1 VTRSGKR
8 PVAFAELAAL
18 AALIVGPALLLSY
31 SDWLWRWDR
40 VFYDAQL
47 RLWQRPPPDDIV
59 IVAIDEATLR
69 ELGRWP
75 WSRAVHAA
83 LLARLKNEQP
93 KAVAFDIIFA
103 EPDLQHPL
111 DDAKFVAA
119 VSNSGHVGLPVLM
132 EQPRRDGQPI
142 ETMPFPELANV
153 AAAMGHV
160 HVELDPDGIAR
171 SLYLFEG
178 LGSPH
183 WPHLSLAMLKMA
195 GESSGAEL
203 EARGPRETPDSP
215 LLWARSHALLIPFA
229 GPPGHFRHISY
240 RQVLDGD
247 FSPGTFRDKYVL
259 IGPTAAGLGDALP
272 TPFSGFSHS
281 MSGAE
286 INANILDTLRLGL
299 VISPL
304 QKTWHMLLS
313 GLLALLPVL
322 AFPGHTPRNNLL
334 MTAALLLLTLAV
346 STALLMGLHLW
357 FSPTAALLAITL
369 SYPLWSWR
377 RLESAMRY
385 LGQELDQMHQQQAAL
400 SGTHHISQ
408 QASLEFLTSLLPVSG
423 WGLFDDK
430 RQLVERSGNAPEIP
444 PDIEFDR
451 RWKTR
456 GDCLWTCLGSAPH
469 PRLLGIRWNNG
480 QPPAA
485 PQQRLLD
492 SFVRQSG
499 VGQAI
504 EPHMHNAAKDI
515 QSRIN
520 QVQRATSQLRELRQ
534 FIDDSLANMADG
546 VIVADFR
553 GQVLLSNARAAWY
566 LRGDDNQ
573 DLFGLPLM
581 DLLND
586 VVLEQAGRWPDFLRK
601 VMLEGK
607 RSQSGARH
615 RNGRDLLVQVA
626 ALNTESVRLSGL
638 VFNFSDISLL
648 KASERK
654 RNELLNFLSHD
665 LRAPLVS
672 LTALLD
678 LARNQKPAAELVTLL
693 RRMQSHTDK
702 TLNLAEQF
710 LHLAR
715 AESSEGFVFRDVDMV
730 SVVLNAAEQVWAQA
744 RGRGIQLQQHID
756 IDEAWIAGDGGL
768 LERALVNLL
777 DNAIKYSGTGS
788 RVTVTL
794 TLDSD
799 SVRCC
804 VSDQGTGIPVEE
816 LPRLFDRF
824 HRVQQSDSGEIQGAG
839 LGLALVDVVARRHG
853 GRVEVESEQGR
864 GSCFCLVIPY
874 HADKKTAG

>member
-1 VTRSGKR
+1 MTLPGKR
-8 PVAFAELAAL
+8 SVAFAERTAL
-18 AALIVGPALLLSY
+18 AALIVGLALLLSY

-111 DDAKFVAA
+111 DDAEFVAA
-119 VSNSGHVGLPVLM
+119 VSNSGQVGLPVLM

-142 ETMPFPELANV
+142 ETMPFPELASV

-178 LGSPH
+178 LGSPY
-183 WPHLSLAMLKMA
+183 WPHLSLAMLKIA
-195 GESSGAEL
+195 GESSGAER
-203 EARGPRETPDSP
+203 EAPSHRETPDSP

-281 MSGAE
+281 MSGVE
-286 INANILDTLRLGL
+286 INANILDTLRRGL

-385 LGQELDQMHQQQAAL
+385 LGQELDQMHQQQAML
-400 SGTHHISQ
+400 SGTRHISE
-408 QASLEFLTSLLPVSG
+408 QASMDFITSLLPVSG
-423 WGLFDDK
+423 WSLFDSR
-430 RQLVERSGNAPEIP
+430 RQLVKRSGNAPEMP
-444 PDIEFDR
+444 PDIEFDQ
-451 RWKTR
+451 RWTTR
-456 GDCLWTCLGSAPH
+456 GNCLWTWLEHTPQ
-469 PRLLGIRWNNG
+469 PRLLVGVRWNGG

-485 PQQRLLD
+485 SEQRLLD
-492 SFVRQSG
+492 SFVKQSAI
-499 VGQAI
+499 GQNI
-504 EPHMHNAAKDI
+504 EPHSAAKDI

-566 LRGDDNQ
+566 LRGDDNR
-573 DLFGLPLM
+573 DLIGLPLM

-693 RRMQSHTDK
+693 RRMESHTGK

-730 SVVLNAAEQVWAQA
+730 SVVLNAAEQVWGQA

-756 IDEAWIAGDGGL
+756 IDEAWISGDGGL

-777 DNAIKYSGTGS
+777 DNAIKYSETGS
-788 RVTVTL
+788 HVTVTL
-794 TLDSD
+794 TLDSA

-804 VSDQGTGIPVEE
+804 VADQGSGIPGEE

-824 HRVQQSDSGEIQGAG
+824 HRVAQTGAREIQGAG

-853 GRVEVESEQGR
+853 GRVEVKSEQGR

>member
-1 VTRSGKR
+1 VTLTGKR
-8 PVAFAELAAL
+8 PVAFAERVAL
-18 AALIVGPALLLSY
+18 AALIVGLAVLLAY

-47 RLWQRPPPDDIV
+47 RLWQRPPADDIV

-83 LLARLKNEQP
+83 LLTRLKHEQP
-93 KAVAFDIIFA
+93 KAVAFDVIFA
-103 EPDLQHPL
+103 EPDLQHPQ
-111 DDAKFVAA
+111 DDASFVAA
-119 VSNSGHVGLPVLM
+119 VRNSGRIGLPVLM

-142 ETMPFPELANV
+142 ETLPFPELAEV
-153 AAAMGHV
+153 AATMGHV

-178 LGSPH
+178 LGRPH
-183 WPHLSLAMLKMA
+183 WPHLSLAMLEMA
-195 GESSGAEL
+195 GESTAIEL
-203 EARGPRETPDSP
+203 EVSRHRETLDSP
-215 LLWARSHALLIPFA
+215 LRWARSHALLIPFA

-259 IGPTAAGLGDALP
+259 IGTTAAGLGDALP

-281 MSGAE
+281 MSGVE
-286 INANILDTLRLGL
+286 INANILDTLRRDL

-304 QKTWHMLLS
+304 HKTWQMLLS

-322 AFPGHTPRNNLL
+322 AFPRLAPRSNLL
-334 MTAALLLLTLAV
+334 MTATLLVFTLAV
-346 STALLMGLHLW
+346 SAALLAVLHLW
-357 FSPTAALLAITL
+357 FSPTPALLAITL

-385 LGQELDQMHQQQAAL
+385 LDRELDQLHRQQAAF
-400 SGTHHISQ
+400 SGQRQISQ
-408 QASLEFLTSLLPVSG
+408 QASMDFLASLLPVSG
-423 WGLFDDK
+423 WSLLDGK
-430 RQLVERSGNAPEIP
+430 RQLVRRSGNAPELP
-444 PDIEFDR
+444 ADIDVTQ
-451 RWKTR
+451 RWNAQ
-456 GDCLWTCLGSAPH
+456 GDCLWIHLQHTGPAQ
-469 PRLLGIRWNNG
+469 LLGIHWNSG
-480 QPPAA
+480 QPPTASEK
-485 PQQRLLD
+485 RLLD
-492 SFVRQSG
+492 SFVRQSTI
-499 VGQAI
+499 GQAI
-504 EPHMHNAAKDI
+504 DLTSAAKDI

-520 QVQRATSQLRELRQ
+520 QVQQATTQLSELRQ

-546 VIVADFR
+546 VVVADFR

-573 DLFGLPLM
+573 ELIGLPLM
-581 DLLND
+581 ELLND
-586 VVLEQAGRWPDFLRK
+586 IVLEQGGQWPDLLRT
-601 VMLEGK
+601 VMLQGT

-626 ALNTESVRLSGL
+626 ALNTESLRLSGL

-678 LARNQKPAAELVTLL
+678 LAKNQKPSTELAALL
-693 RRMQSHTDK
+693 ERMESHTGK

-730 SVVLNAAEQVWAQA
+730 SIVLNATEQVWAQA
-744 RGRGIQLQQHID
+744 RSRGIQLQQQFD
-756 IDEAWIAGDGGL
+756 IDEAWLAGDGGL

-777 DNAIKYSGTGS
+777 DNAIKYSDTGS
-788 RVTVTL
+788 CVTVTL
-794 TLDSD
+794 TLESG

-804 VSDQGTGIPVEE
+804 VCDQGTGIPAAE

-824 HRVQQSDSGEIQGAG
+824 HRFQHSSTEHIRGAG

-853 GRVEVESEQGR
+853 GRVDVESEQGR
-864 GSCFCLVIPY
+864 GSCFCLVTPY
-874 HADKKTAG
+874 NADKKTAG

>member
-18 AALIVGPALLLSY
+18 AALIVGLALLLSY

-40 VFYDAQL
+40 VFYDTQL
-47 RLWQRPPPDDIV
+47 RLWQRPPADDIV
-59 IVAIDEATLR
+59 IVAIDETTLR

-83 LLARLKNEQP
+83 LLDRLKNEQP
-93 KAVAFDIIFA
+93 KAVAFDVIFA

-111 DDAKFVAA
+111 DDAKFITA
-119 VSNSGHVGLPVLM
+119 VRNSGRVGLPVLM

-142 ETMPFPELANV
+142 ETMPFPELASV

-178 LGSPH
+178 LGSPY

-203 EARGPRETPDSP
+203 EAPSPRETADSP

-229 GPPGHFRHISY
+229 GPPGHFRHMSY

-259 IGPTAAGLGDALP
+259 IGTTAAGLGDALP

-281 MSGAE
+281 MSGVE
-286 INANILDTLRLGL
+286 INANILDTLRRGL

-304 QKTWHMLLS
+304 QRTWHMLLS

-322 AFPGHTPRNNLL
+322 AFPRHAPRNNLL

-357 FSPTAALLAITL
+357 FSPTPALLAITL

-385 LGQELDQMHQQQAAL
+385 LGQELDQMHQQQAVL
-400 SGTHHISQ
+400 SGTRHISE
-408 QASLEFLTSLLPVSG
+408 QASMDFITSLLPVSG
-423 WGLFDDK
+423 WSLFDSK
-430 RQLVERSGNAPEIP
+430 RQLVKRSGNAPEMP
-444 PDIEFDR
+444 ADIDFDQ
-451 RWKTR
+451 RWTTH
-456 GDCLWTCLGSAPH
+456 GDCLWTCLKQARQ
-469 PRLLGIRWNNG
+469 PRLLLGVRWNSG

-485 PQQRLLD
+485 NEQRLLD
-492 SFVRQSG
+492 SFVKQSG
-499 VGQAI
+499 VAQAI
-504 EPHMHNAAKDI
+504 ELHSAAKDI

-520 QVQRATSQLRELRQ
+520 QVQQATSQLRELRQ

-573 DLFGLPLM
+573 DLIGLPLM

-586 VVLEQAGRWPDFLRK
+586 VVLEQAGQWPVLLRQ
-601 VMLEGK
+601 VMLDGK

-626 ALNTESVRLSGL
+626 SLNTKSVRLSGL

-678 LARNQKPAAELVTLL
+678 LAKTHKPSDELASLL
-693 RRMQSHTDK
+693 RRMESHTGK

-730 SVVLNAAEQVWAQA
+730 SVVLNAAEQVWMQA

-756 IDEAWIAGDGGL
+756 IDEAWISGDGGL

-777 DNAIKYSGTGS
+777 DNAIKYSATGS

-794 TLDSD
+794 TLDSV
-799 SVRCC
+799 SARCC
-804 VSDQGTGIPVEE
+804 VADEGSGIPAEE

-824 HRVQQSDSGEIQGAG
+824 HRVQQSDAGDIQGAG

-853 GRVEVESEQGR
+853 GRVEVKSEQGR

-874 HADKKTAG
+874 HAGKKTAG

>member
-1 VTRSGKR
+1 
-8 PVAFAELAAL
+8 
-18 AALIVGPALLLSY
+18 
-31 SDWLWRWDR
+31 
-40 VFYDAQL
+40 
-47 RLWQRPPPDDIV
+47 
-59 IVAIDEATLR
+59 
-69 ELGRWP
+69 
-75 WSRAVHAA
+75 
-83 LLARLKNEQP
+83 
-93 KAVAFDIIFA
+93 
-103 EPDLQHPL
+103 
-111 DDAKFVAA
+111 
-119 VSNSGHVGLPVLM
+119 M

-142 ETMPFPELANV
+142 ETLPFPELANV

-171 SLYLFEG
+171 TLYLFEG
-178 LGSPH
+178 LGRPH
-183 WPHLSLAMLKMA
+183 WPHLSLAMLKIG
-195 GESSGAEL
+195 GETSGAEL
-203 EARGPRETPDSP
+203 EAHSPRETLDSP

-240 RQVLDGD
+240 NQVLDGD

-259 IGPTAAGLGDALP
+259 IGTTAAGLGDALP
-272 TPFSGFSHS
+272 TPVSGFSHS
-281 MSGAE
+281 MSGVE
-286 INANILDTLRLGL
+286 INANILDTLRRGL

-304 QKTWHMLLS
+304 QKTWQMLLS

-322 AFPGHTPRNNLL
+322 AFPRLAPRNNLL
-334 MTAALLLLTLAV
+334 ITAALLVLTLGV
-346 STALLMGLHLW
+346 SAALLVGLHLW
-357 FSPTAALLAITL
+357 YSPTPALLAITL

-385 LGQELDQMHQQQAAL
+385 LGQELDQMHQQQAAF
-400 SGTHHISQ
+400 SGTRHISE
-408 QASLEFLTSLLPVSG
+408 QASMDFLSRLLPVSG
-423 WGLFDDK
+423 WCLLDND
-430 RQLVERSGNAPEIP
+430 RQLIKRSGNAPEMP
-444 PDIEFDR
+444 PDIDFDQ
-451 RWKTR
+451 RWNAH
-456 GDCLWTCLGSAPH
+456 GDCLWTCLERAPQA
-469 PRLLGIRWNNG
+469 RLLGIRWNTG
-480 QPPAA
+480 QSPAA
-485 PQQRLLD
+485 SEQRLLD
-492 SFVRQSG
+492 SFVRQSA

-504 EPHMHNAAKDI
+504 ELDSAAKDV

-520 QVQRATSQLRELRQ
+520 QVQQATSQLRELRQ

-546 VIVADFR
+546 VIVADFH

-573 DLFGLPLM
+573 DLIGLPLM
-581 DLLND
+581 ELLND
-586 VVLEQAGRWPDFLRK
+586 VILEQAGQWPDLLRT
-601 VMLEGK
+601 VMLEDK

-615 RNGRDLLVQVA
+615 RSGRDLLVQVA
-626 ALNTESVRLSGL
+626 SLNTESARLSGL

-678 LARNQKPAAELVTLL
+678 LAKNQKPPAELAALL
-693 RRMQSHTDK
+693 ERMESYTGK

-710 LHLAR
+710 LQLAR

-730 SVVLNAAEQVWAQA
+730 SVVLNASEQVWGQA
-744 RGRGIQLQQHID
+744 RGRGIQLQQQVD
-756 IDEAWIAGDGGL
+756 IDEAWISGDGGL

-777 DNAIKYSGTGS
+777 DNAIKYSETGS

-794 TLDSD
+794 TLNTA

-804 VSDQGTGIPVEE
+804 VSDQGTGIPAEE

-824 HRVQQSDSGEIQGAG
+824 HRVQQSGAANIQGAG

-853 GRVEVESEQGR
+853 GHVDVTSEQGR

-874 HADKKTAG
+874 QPDKKTAD

>member
-1 VTRSGKR
+1 MTLSGKR
-8 PVAFAELAAL
+8 PVAFAERAAL
-18 AALIVGPALLLSY
+18 ATLIVGLALLLSY
-31 SDWLWRWDR
+31 GDWLWRWDR

-47 RLWQRPPPDDIV
+47 RLWQRPPADDIV

-83 LLARLKNEQP
+83 LLDRLKNEQP
-93 KAVAFDIIFA
+93 KAVAFDVIFA

-111 DDAKFVAA
+111 DDAKFVTA
-119 VSNSGHVGLPVLM
+119 VRNSGQVGLPVLM

-142 ETMPFPELANV
+142 ETMPFPELAKV

-195 GESSGAEL
+195 GETSGAEL
-203 EARGPRETPDSP
+203 EAHVPRKTPHSP
-215 LLWARSHALLIPFA
+215 LLWVRSHALLIPFA
-229 GPPGHFRHISY
+229 GPPGHFQHISY
-240 RQVLDGD
+240 RQVLNGD

-259 IGPTAAGLGDALP
+259 IGTTAAGLGDALP

-281 MSGAE
+281 MSGVE
-286 INANILDTLRLGL
+286 INANILDTLRRGL

-304 QKTWHMLLS
+304 QKTWQMLLS

-322 AFPGHTPRNNLL
+322 AFPRLAPRSNLL
-334 MTAALLLLTLAV
+334 MTAALLLLTLAA
-346 STALLMGLHLW
+346 SAALLVGLHLW
-357 FSPTAALLAITL
+357 FSPTPALLAITL

-385 LGQELDQMHQQQAAL
+385 LSQELDQMHRQQAAL
-400 SGTHHISQ
+400 SGAHHISD
-408 QASLEFLTSLLPVSG
+408 QASLEFLTRLLPVTG
-423 WGLFDDK
+423 WSLFDGN

-444 PDIEFDR
+444 PDIDFDQ
-451 RWKTR
+451 RWIAH
-456 GDCLWTCLGSAPH
+456 GDCLWTCLERTRQAR
-469 PRLLGIRWNNG
+469 RLLGIRWNTG

-485 PQQRLLD
+485 TEQRLLN
-492 SFVRQSG
+492 SFVRQSDG
-499 VGQAI
+499 GQTF
-504 EPHMHNAAKDI
+504 ELHSAAKDI

-520 QVQRATSQLRELRQ
+520 QVQQATSQLRELRQ

-566 LRGDDNQ
+566 LRGDDDQ
-573 DLFGLPLM
+573 DLIGLPLM

-586 VVLEQAGRWPDFLRK
+586 VLLEQAGQWPDLLRQ

-607 RSQSGARH
+607 RTQSGARH

-626 ALNTESVRLSGL
+626 SLNTESVRLSGL

-678 LARNQKPAAELVTLL
+678 LAKTQKPTDELASLL
-693 RRMQSHTDK
+693 RRMQSHTGK

-730 SVVLNAAEQVWAQA
+730 SVVLNAAEQVWGQA

-794 TLDSD
+794 TLDSG

-804 VSDQGTGIPVEE
+804 VSDRGTGIPAAE

-824 HRVQQSDSGEIQGAG
+824 HRVQHSGTEHIQGAG
-839 LGLALVDVVARRHG
+839 LGLSLVDVVARRHG

>member
-1 VTRSGKR
+1 VTLSGKR
-8 PVAFAELAAL
+8 PVAFAERAVL
-18 AALIVGPALLLSY
+18 AALIVGLALLLSY
-31 SDWLWRWDR
+31 GDWLWRWDR

-83 LLARLKNEQP
+83 LLDRLKNEQP
-93 KAVAFDIIFA
+93 KAIAFDVIFA

-119 VSNSGHVGLPVLM
+119 VTNSGRVGLPVLM

-142 ETMPFPELANV
+142 ETMPFPELARV

-178 LGSPH
+178 VGSPH
-183 WPHLSLAMLKMA
+183 WPHLSLAMLQMA

-203 EARGPRETPDSP
+203 EARAPRKTLESP
-215 LLWARSHALLIPFA
+215 LLWVRSHALLIPFA

-259 IGPTAAGLGDALP
+259 IGTTAAGLGDALP

-281 MSGAE
+281 MSGVE
-286 INANILDTLRLGL
+286 INANILDTLRRGL

-304 QKTWHMLLS
+304 QKTWQMLLS
-313 GLLALLPVL
+313 GLLTLLPVL
-322 AFPGHTPRNNLL
+322 AFPRLAPRNNLL
-334 MTAALLLLTLAV
+334 MTAAALVFTLAV
-346 STALLMGLHLW
+346 SAALLVGLHLW
-357 FSPTAALLAITL
+357 FSPTPALLAITL

-400 SGTHHISQ
+400 SSTRHISE
-408 QASLEFLTSLLPVSG
+408 QASMDFITRLLPVSG
-423 WGLFDDK
+423 WSLFDSK
-430 RQLVERSGNAPEIP
+430 RQLVKHSGNAPEVP
-444 PDIEFDR
+444 PDMDFDQ
-451 RWKTR
+451 RWQAR
-456 GDCLWTCLGSAPH
+456 DDCLWTRLEHEPQ
-469 PRLLGIRWNNG
+469 PRLLGVRWNSG

-485 PQQRLLD
+485 SEQRLLD

-499 VGQAI
+499 VNHNI
-504 EPHMHNAAKDI
+504 EQHGAAKDI

-520 QVQRATSQLRELRQ
+520 QVQQATSQLGELRQ

-546 VIVADFR
+546 VVVADFR
-553 GQVLLSNARAAWY
+553 GQVLLSNARATWY

-573 DLFGLPLM
+573 DLIGLPLM

-586 VVLEQAGRWPDFLRK
+586 VNLEQAGQWPDLLRQ

-626 ALNTESVRLSGL
+626 SLNTTSVRLSGL

-672 LTALLD
+672 LTALLE
-678 LARNQKPAAELVTLL
+678 LAKTQRPADELATLI
-693 RRMQSHTDK
+693 RRMESHTGK

-730 SVVLNAAEQVWAQA
+730 SIILNATEQVWGQA
-744 RGRGIQLQQHID
+744 RGRSIQLQQHLD
-756 IDEAWIAGDGGL
+756 IDEAWISGDGGL

-777 DNAIKYSGTGS
+777 DNAIKYSDTGS
-788 RVTVTL
+788 HVTVTL
-794 TLDSD
+794 TLDSI

-804 VSDQGTGIPVEE
+804 VTDQGRGIPGEE

-824 HRVQQSDSGEIQGAG
+824 HRVAQTGAEQIQGAG

-853 GRVEVESEQGR
+853 GRVEVTSEPGR
-864 GSCFCLVIPY
+864 GACFCLVIPY
-874 HADKKTAG
+874 HADKKKAG

>member
-1 VTRSGKR
+1 MTLSSRR
-8 PVAFAELAAL
+8 PVASAERAVL
-18 AALIVGPALLLSY
+18 AALIVGLALLLTY
-31 SDWLWRWDR
+31 GDWLWRWDR

-83 LLARLKNEQP
+83 LLDRLKNEQP
-93 KAVAFDIIFA
+93 KAVAFDVIFA
-103 EPDLQHPL
+103 EPDLQRPL
-111 DDAKFVAA
+111 DDAEFVAA
-119 VSNSGHVGLPVLM
+119 VRNSGRVGLPVLM

-142 ETMPFPELANV
+142 ETMPFPELASV

-178 LGSPH
+178 LGGPH
-183 WPHLSLAMLKMA
+183 WPHLSLAMLQMA
-195 GESSGAEL
+195 GEASGTEL
-203 EARGPRETPDSP
+203 EAPAPRETLESP
-215 LLWARSHALLIPFA
+215 LLWVRSHALLIPFA
-229 GPPGHFRHISY
+229 GPPGHFPHISY

-259 IGPTAAGLGDALP
+259 IGTTAAGLGDALP

-281 MSGAE
+281 MSGVE
-286 INANILDTLRLGL
+286 INANILDTLRRGL

-304 QKTWHMLLS
+304 QQTWQMLLS
-313 GLLALLPVL
+313 GLLTLLPVL
-322 AFPGHTPRNNLL
+322 AFPRLAPRSNLL
-334 MTAALLLLTLAV
+334 VTAAVLVSTLAV
-346 STALLMGLHLW
+346 SAALLMGLHLW
-357 FSPTAALLAITL
+357 FAPTSALLAITL

-385 LGQELDQMHQQQAAL
+385 LGQELDQMHRQQAAL
-400 SGTHHISQ
+400 SGTRHISE
-408 QASLEFLTSLLPVSG
+408 QASMDFITRLLPVSG
-423 WGLFDDK
+423 WSLFDNR
-430 RQLVERSGNAPEIP
+430 RQLLRHSGDAPEMP
-444 PDIEFDR
+444 PDMDFEQ
-451 RWKTR
+451 RWQAC
-456 GDCLWTCLGSAPH
+456 GDCLWTRLEHEPQ
-469 PRLLGIRWNNG
+469 PRLLGLRWHSE

-485 PQQRLLD
+485 SERRLLD
-492 SFVRQSG
+492 SFIKQSG
-499 VGQAI
+499 I
-504 EPHMHNAAKDI
+504 NHNIDLQSAAKDI
-515 QSRIN
+515 QSRIA
-520 QVQRATSQLRELRQ
+520 QVQQATSQLRELRQ

-546 VIVADFR
+546 VVVADFR

-573 DLFGLPLM
+573 DLIGLPLM
-581 DLLND
+581 DLLSD
-586 VVLEQAGRWPDFLRK
+586 VILEQAGQWPDLLRQ

-607 RSQSGARH
+607 RSQSGAQH

-626 ALNTESVRLSGL
+626 SLNTASVRLSGL

-672 LTALLD
+672 LTALLE
-678 LARNQKPAAELVTLL
+678 LAKTQRPADELATLI
-693 RRMQSHTDK
+693 RRMESHTGK

-730 SVVLNAAEQVWAQA
+730 SIILNASEQVWGQA
-744 RGRGIQLQQHID
+744 RGRGIQLQQQFD
-756 IDEAWIAGDGGL
+756 IDEAWISGDGGL

-777 DNAIKYSGTGS
+777 DNAIKYSEPGS
-788 RVTVTL
+788 DVTVTL
-794 TLDSD
+794 TLDS
-799 SVRCC
+799 VAARCC
-804 VSDQGTGIPVEE
+804 VTDQGCGIPAGE

-824 HRVQQSDSGEIQGAG
+824 HRVAQTGPEDIQGAG

-853 GRVEVESEQGR
+853 GQVEVTSEPGR

-874 HADKKTAG
+874 HADKKKAG